1 MDGEIR
7 WIDFNGAVMEPHK
20 YACLTYNYEM
30 DTSISLL
37 RRLKSSTIKKL
48 VVMMRCL
55 QCSMYVHLFIFVSIF
70 SVDLMRVDCFPHIL
84 LSFKPIRQR
93 IYHRAVKIL
102 QSAKIITVDNTVNN
116 KQPVVLEVRNNGEN
130 HQRRVK
136 KNKYE
141 QFSTQQVDP
150 LLVAIEKA
158 ERDQLSLL
166 MSHQSN
172 NPVRGTTVPT
182 IQASNNINTKLM
194 KSKDDVSQLLLF
206 RNSSSVVPSDPL
218 TFGYIEIGMILGPH
232 GVKGELKIQLES
244 DFSELRA
251 SPGSILY
258 VRKPNRRTPRAVQI
272 VSSRKQSDNTYLVF
286 LNQINSRLAALAFKR
301 YVVYVKEED
310 RPALQDDEYLI
321 RDVVGMLCYSYSDYQ
336 RVTTTTPHSEDNLS
350 TITPIGVV
358 VGIIPPDELCDTTFA
373 RLMHAQL
380 ELELFVQSNHH
391 HQQQATNSESKKLLC
406 MVPFVPSIVPVV
418 DVANQC
424 LFIDPPLGLLEMTYN
439 EKPKRVVIRGYL
451 PEFIDRLTDE
461 AREYLRTRVTY
472 S

>member
-1 MDGEIR
+1 M
-7 WIDFNGAVMEPHK
+7 
-20 YACLTYNYEM
+20 
-30 DTSISLL
+30 
-37 RRLKSSTIKKL
+37 
-48 VVMMRCL
+48 
-55 QCSMYVHLFIFVSIF
+55 FIFFFF
-70 SVDLMRVDCFPHIL
+70 SVGLMKVDSFPHIL

-102 QSAKIITVDNTVNN
+102 QSAKIITIDNTVNNN
-116 KQPVVLEVRNNGEN
+116 KQPVVLDVIDNGLS

-141 QFSTQQVDP
+141 QFSSQQVDP
-150 LLVAIEKA
+150 LLAAIEKA
-158 ERDQLSLL
+158 ERDQLALL
-166 MSHQSN
+166 LSHQSN

-182 IQASNNINTKLM
+182 IQASNNIT
-194 KSKDDVSQLLLF
+194 KSKDALQF

-321 RDVVGMLCYSYSDYQ
+321 RDVVGMQCYSYSDYQ
-336 RVTTTTPHSEDNLS
+336 RVATTTPYSNYDLS

-373 RLMHAQL
+373 RFMHAQL
-380 ELELFVQSNHH
+380 ELELFVKSNHQ
-391 HQQQATNSESKKLLC
+391 QQQATNNIESKKLLC
-406 MVPFVPSIVPVV
+406 MVPFVPSIVPIV
-418 DVANQC
+418 DITNQC
-424 LFIDPPLGLLEMTYN
+424 LFIDPPVGLLEMTYN
-439 EKPKRVVIRGYL
+439 DKPKRVVIRGYL

>member
-1 MDGEIR
+1 M
-7 WIDFNGAVMEPHK
+7 F
-20 YACLTYNYEM
+20 
-30 DTSISLL
+30 
-37 RRLKSSTIKKL
+37 
-48 VVMMRCL
+48 
-55 QCSMYVHLFIFVSIF
+55 VHLFIFISIF
-70 SVDLMRVDCFPHIL
+70 SVWPMRVNCL

-93 IYHRAVKIL
+93 ICNRAVKVL
-102 QSAKIITVDNTVNN
+102 QCTKIITVDNTVNN
-116 KQPVVLEVRNNGEN
+116 KQPVVLDNGVN

-141 QFSTQQVDP
+141 QFSSQQVDP
-150 LLVAIEKA
+150 LLAAIEKA
-158 ERDQLSLL
+158 ERDQLALL
-166 MSHQSN
+166 LSHQSN

-182 IQASNNINTKLM
+182 IQASNNVT
-194 KSKDDVSQLLLF
+194 KSKDASQLLLF

-272 VSSRKQSDNTYLVF
+272 ISSRKQSDNTYLVF

-321 RDVVGMLCYSYSDYQ
+321 RDVVGMQCYLYSDFQ
-336 RVTTTTPHSEDNLS
+336 RVAATPHSDYDLS

-391 HQQQATNSESKKLLC
+391 HHQQQATNNESKKLLC

-418 DVANQC
+418 NVANQC

-439 EKPKRVVIRGYL
+439 DKPKRVVIRGYL

-461 AREYLRTRVTY
+461 AREYLRTRITY

>member
-1 MDGEIR
+1 
-7 WIDFNGAVMEPHK
+7 
-20 YACLTYNYEM
+20 
-30 DTSISLL
+30 
-37 RRLKSSTIKKL
+37 
-48 VVMMRCL
+48 
-55 QCSMYVHLFIFVSIF
+55 
-70 SVDLMRVDCFPHIL
+70 
-84 LSFKPIRQR
+84 
-93 IYHRAVKIL
+93 
-102 QSAKIITVDNTVNN
+102 
-116 KQPVVLEVRNNGEN
+116 
-130 HQRRVK
+130 VK

-141 QFSTQQVDP
+141 QFSSQQVDP
-150 LLVAIEKA
+150 LLAAIEKA
-158 ERDQLSLL
+158 ERDQLALL
-166 MSHQSN
+166 LSHQSN

-182 IQASNNINTKLM
+182 IQASNNIT
-194 KSKDDVSQLLLF
+194 KSKDASQLLLF

-272 VSSRKQSDNTYLVF
+272 ISSRKQTDNTYLVF

-321 RDVVGMLCYSYSDYQ
+321 RDVVGMQCYLYSDFQ
-336 RVTTTTPHSEDNLS
+336 RVVANPHSDYDLS
-350 TITPIGVV
+350 TISPIGVV

-391 HQQQATNSESKKLLC
+391 HQQQQQVTNNESKKLLC

-418 DVANQC
+418 NVANQC

-439 EKPKRVVIRGYL
+439 DKPKRVVIRGYL

-461 AREYLRTRVTY
+461 AREYLRTRITY

>member
-1 MDGEIR
+1 M
-7 WIDFNGAVMEPHK
+7 
-20 YACLTYNYEM
+20 C
-30 DTSISLL
+30 
-37 RRLKSSTIKKL
+37 
-48 VVMMRCL
+48 
-55 QCSMYVHLFIFVSIF
+55 VHLFIFISIF
-70 SVDLMRVDCFPHIL
+70 SVWSMRVNCL

-93 IYHRAVKIL
+93 ICNRAVNVKIL
-102 QSAKIITVDNTVNN
+102 QCTKIITVDNTVNN
-116 KQPVVLEVRNNGEN
+116 KQPTVLDNGVS

-141 QFSTQQVDP
+141 QYSTQQVDP
-150 LLVAIEKA
+150 LLAAIEKA
-158 ERDQLSLL
+158 ERDQLALL
-166 MSHQSN
+166 LSHQSN

-182 IQASNNINTKLM
+182 IQASNNIT
-194 KSKDDVSQLLLF
+194 KSKDASQLLLF

-272 VSSRKQSDNTYLVF
+272 ISSRKQSDNTYLVF

-310 RPALQDDEYLI
+310 RPALEDDEYLI
-321 RDVVGMLCYSYSDYQ
+321 RDVVGMQCYLYSDFKQ
-336 RVTTTTPHSEDNLS
+336 VAVTPHSDYDLS
-350 TITPIGVV
+350 TISPIGVV

-380 ELELFVQSNHH
+380 ELELFVRSNH
-391 HQQQATNSESKKLLC
+391 HQQQQQHATNNESNKLLC

-418 DVANQC
+418 HVANQC

-439 EKPKRVVIRGYL
+439 DKPKRVVIRGYL

-461 AREYLRTRVTY
+461 EREYLQTRVTY